1 MTGHL
6 SLGTRQFDLS
16 RSIVMGI
23 LNVTPDSFSDGG
35 QFDRVDQAVA
45 HAMRM
50 QQDGADIIDIGG
62 ESTRPGARP
71 VSAEQELERVIP
83 VIRAIRRES
92 TIPISID
99 TSKPDVMRTAV
110 AAGADMVN
118 DVNALR
124 APAALQTCAELGVA
138 VCLMHMQGEPRT
150 MQQQPHYDDVVEEVI
165 DFLRQRYQA
174 CLDVGIDGDRIVLDP
189 GFGFG
194 KTLEHNLQLLD
205 KLDAICALELPL
217 LVGISRKSMLGAILD
232 KPVNERLYGGI
243 AAMVIAHCK
252 GARLFRVHD
261 VAPSRDALALCDVLK
276 SERRVAE

>member
-1 MTGHL
+1 
-6 SLGTRQFDLS
+6 
-16 RSIVMGI
+16 MGI

-35 QFDRVDQAVA
+35 RFIDAETAIDHGLRLIES
-45 HAMRM
+45 
-50 QQDGADIIDIGG
+50 GADIIDIGG

-92 TIPISID
+92 AVPISID
-99 TSKPDVMRTAV
+99 TSKPDVMRSAV
-110 AAGADMVN
+110 AAGAGMVN

-124 APAALQTCAELGVA
+124 APGALQTCAELDVA
-138 VCLMHMQGEPRT
+138 VCLMHMQGKPRT
-150 MQQQPHYDDVVEEVI
+150 MQQQPHYDDVVEEVA
-165 DFLRQRYQA
+165 DFLRRRYQA
-174 CLDVGIDGDRIVLDP
+174 CLDAGIDGDRIVLDP

-205 KLDAICALELPL
+205 KLDVICALESPI

-243 AAMVIAHCK
+243 AALVIAHCK
-252 GARLFRVHD
+252 GARLFRVHE
-261 VAPSRDALALCDVLK
+261 VGPSRDALALCDALK
-276 SERRVAE
+276 SK

>member
-1 MTGHL
+1 VIKQLTIGN
-6 SLGTRQFDLS
+6 QNFDLS

-35 QFDRVDQAVA
+35 RFGRVEQALE
-45 HAMRM
+45 HALRM
-50 QQDGADIIDIGG
+50 QQEGADIIDIGG

-71 VSAEQELERVIP
+71 VSVEQELERVIP

-92 TIPISID
+92 AIPISID
-99 TSKPDVMRTAV
+99 TSKPEVMRTAI

-124 APAALQTCAELGVA
+124 APSALQTCAELGVA
-138 VCLMHMQGEPRT
+138 VCLMHMQGAPRT
-150 MQQQPHYDDVVEEVI
+150 MQQQPHYDDVVDEVGG
-165 DFLRQRYQA
+165 FLRQRYQA
-174 CLDVGIDGDRIVLDP
+174 CLDAGIDGSRIVLDP

-194 KTLEHNLQLLD
+194 KILEHNLQLLN
-205 KLDAICALELPL
+205 KLDAICALELPV
-217 LVGISRKSMLGAILD
+217 LVGISRKSMLGAIID

-243 AAMVIAHCK
+243 AAIVIAHCK

-261 VAPSRDALALCDVLK
+261 VAPSRDALTLCDALK
-276 SERRVAE
+276 LE

>member
-1 MTGHL
+1 MI
-6 SLGTRQFDLS
+6 RQLAIGDQTFDLS

-35 QFDRVDQAVA
+35 QFDRVDQALA

-71 VSAEQELERVIP
+71 VSVEQELERVIP

-99 TSKPDVMRTAV
+99 TSKPDVMRSAV

-124 APAALQTCAELGVA
+124 APGALQSCAELDVA

-150 MQQQPHYDDVVEEVI
+150 MQQQPHYDDVVEEVTR
-165 DFLRQRYQA
+165 FLRQRYQA
-174 CLDVGIDGDRIVLDP
+174 CLDAGIDGDRIVLDP

-205 KLDAICALELPL
+205 KLDVVCALESPI
-217 LVGISRKSMLGAILD
+217 LVGISRKSMLGALLD
-232 KPVNERLYGGI
+232 KPVNDRLYGGI
-243 AAMVIAHCK
+243 AALVIAHGN

-261 VAPSRDALALCDVLK
+261 VAPSRDALALCDALK
-276 SERRVAE
+276 AERKVAE